1 MIAIGFRHVTG
12 YTNRPGV
19 SQSKMRPASFLVATA
34 VNARIDHCKIR
45 SAICRLSLLLDLMAQ
60 PEDAD
65 LLGPLVVDE
74 IVVQWQRRPY
84 RFVKTIAA

>member
-1 MIAIGFRHVTG
+1 M
-12 YTNRPGV
+12 
-19 SQSKMRPASFLVATA
+19 
-34 VNARIDHCKIR
+34 
-45 SAICRLSLLLDLMAQ
+45 LLDLMAQ

-65 LLGPLVVDE
+65 LLGPLVIDE